1 MRAEVNSLSNTQ
13 IATIEQ
19 VGSDIVKIKV
29 LDGIDPNN
37 AVEDLCILF
46 EKIFKAGY
54 NQILFDMQ
62 NVQFPNGSFIAM
74 LIENTHK
81 ARRFGGDVQIIH
93 LSEMARNHL
102 AIFTPLTYLTI
113 GMEAVSRWD
122 LVSEFHTSTL
132 AEYEDFEKGDSK
144 TIDVD
149 AVVDSLNVITHFVT
163 VLAQKA
169 GLKQVDLS
177 KLKIAVYEVCMNI
190 IEHGYMFEPDHSIH
204 VQALWKDHRFEV
216 NIIDHGKPFDFYN
229 EDGYNVEEAVEEKRN
244 SGFGLYIIKR
254 SVDEVKYKSDP
265 EKGNRLTL
273 IKYIEE

>member
-1 MRAEVNSLSNTQ
+1 MRAEIDISPYSR
-13 IATIEQ
+13 IATTEQ
-19 VGSDIVKIKV
+19 VGSDIIKIKV
-29 LDGIDPNN
+29 LDGMDPNS
-37 AVEDLCILF
+37 AVEELCALF
-46 EKIFKAGY
+46 GKIFKSGY
-54 NQILFDMQ
+54 SQILFDMQ
-62 NVQFPNGSFIAM
+62 HVQFPNGSFIAM

-113 GMEAVSRWD
+113 GMDAVSQWD
-122 LVSEFHTSTL
+122 TASEFHTATL
-132 AEYEDFEKGDSK
+132 AEYKDFEKGDSK
-144 TIDVD
+144 AIDVD

-204 VQALWKDHRFEV
+204 VRAQWKDHRFEV

-229 EDGYNVEEAVEEKRN
+229 EDGYNVEEAVEEKRK
-244 SGFGLYIIKR
+244 GGYGLYIIKR

-273 IKYIEE
+273 IKRIEE

>member
-1 MRAEVNSLSNTQ
+1 MNAEVNSLSNTQ
-13 IATIEQ
+13 IATTEQ

-29 LDGIDPNN
+29 LEGIDSNN

-62 NVQFPNGSFIAM
+62 HVQFPNGTFIAM

-81 ARRFGGDVQIIH
+81 ARRLGGDIQIIH

-113 GMEAVSRWD
+113 GMDAVSQWD
-122 LVSEFHTSTL
+122 TVSEFHSSTL
-132 AEYEDFEKGDSK
+132 AEYEDFEEGDSK

-190 IEHGYMFEPDHSIH
+190 IEHGYAFEPDHSISIE
-204 VQALWKDHRFEV
+204 ALWKDHCFEV

-229 EDGYNVEEAVEEKRN
+229 EDAYNVEEVVEEKRKG
-244 SGFGLYIIKR
+244 GFGLYIIKR
-254 SVDEVKYKSDP
+254 SVDEVKYRSDP

-273 IKYIEE
+273 IKHIEE